1 MKYNALMAAVVAT
14 FLMAG
19 AAFAEDKPATPA
31 ATTPPPA
38 TATMGMGAGMH
49 HKGMMFEMLDTNKD
63 GMVSKDEFMTSHM
76 ARFEK
81 MDANKDGNVNKE
93 EIEAYRAAKK
103 AEREQMKKD
112 GKEAPP
118 EGADE

>member
-1 MKYNALMAAVVAT
+1 MKYNTLMAAAAAM

-19 AAFAEDKPATPA
+19 SAYAEDKPAPETPA
-31 ATTPPPA
+31 AA
-38 TATMGMGAGMH
+38 TAPAPDHPMGKMGM

-81 MDANKDGNVNKE
+81 MDANHDGNVSKE
-93 EIEAYRAAKK
+93 EIEAHRAAKK

-112 GKEAPP
+112 GKEAPA